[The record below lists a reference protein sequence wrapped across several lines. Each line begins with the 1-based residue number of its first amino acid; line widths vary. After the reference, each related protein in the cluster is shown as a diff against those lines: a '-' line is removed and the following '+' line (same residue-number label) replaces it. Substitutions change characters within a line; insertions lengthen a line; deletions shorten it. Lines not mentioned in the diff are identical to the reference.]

1 MVTGLLN
8 VPYKSFIH
16 TPQRRQILHQW
27 RQCDKSRCSPEHY
40 VLFLSAS
47 QNPSLFGTFS
57 TQRHIAESLVYA
69 LRKCLSQFT
78 CPLESGKVS
87 VSTRVHLLRGSLWCK
102 RFMSWLFFIWFSR
115 KKAWLLVFNI
125 GTSVGKRPCEETQ
138 TPSRATRPETVAE
151 VIKALFFH
159 FLRPYS

>member
-27 RQCDKSRCSPEHY
+27 RQCDKSRCSLEHY

-47 QNPSLFGTFS
+47 QNPSRFGTFS
-57 TQRHIAESLVYA
+57 TQRHIAENLVNTF
-69 LRKCLSQFT
+69 RKCLSQFT
-78 CPLESGKVS
+78 WPLESGKVS
-87 VSTRVHLLRGSLWCK
+87 VRTRVHLLRGSLWCK

-151 VIKALFFH
+151 AIKA
-159 FLRPYS
+159 